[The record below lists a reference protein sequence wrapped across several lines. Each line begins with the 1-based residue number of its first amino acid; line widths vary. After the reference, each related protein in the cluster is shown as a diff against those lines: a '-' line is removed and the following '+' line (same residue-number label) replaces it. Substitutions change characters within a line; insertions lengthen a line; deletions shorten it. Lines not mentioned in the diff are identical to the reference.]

1 MKQLECK
8 SRFSQVATTTIKI
21 VLIMT
26 SVVLFACT
34 EPPEASESGRA
45 IFLVPLKYD
54 PEPGPRSPAGVLI
67 DAAEF
72 SLTLGEAELAAEIEG
87 FRPHHYGVSED
98 TTIIVNVYDPAI
110 HDDWEPPEQVVKAWD
125 DIWNMT
131 GGFSYACMGNE
142 KDELTGYYRY
152 YNYCTG
158 TPDPVPAGFFFL
170 VNRIPNPNE
179 PRPPS
184 QDYIKGGCRV
194 KANSVRPDLGPYHQC
209 HFYRKTTHGDRFS
222 FRLRGE
228 NVRLLPEVEEY
239 IRSKLEEWRIEPRR
253 DP

>member
-1 MKQLECK
+1 MKQLERE
-8 SRFSQVATTTIKI
+8 SHFAQVATTTTKI
-21 VLIMT
+21 VLCLA
-26 SVVLFACT
+26 SVVLVACT
-34 EPPEASESGRA
+34 DAPEASESGRSA
-45 IFLVPLKYD
+45 FLVPLEYD
-54 PEPGPRSPAGVLI
+54 PAPGSRSPEGVLI
-67 DAAEF
+67 EAAEF
-72 SLTLGEAELAAEIEG
+72 SLMLGEAELAAEIEG
-87 FRPHHYGVSED
+87 FQPRHYGVSED
-98 TTIIVNVYDPAI
+98 TTIIVNVYDPAT
-110 HDDWEPPEQVVKAWD
+110 HDDWKPSEQVVEAWD
-125 DIWNMT
+125 SIWNMT
-131 GGFSYACMGNE
+131 GGFSQACMGNE

-152 YNYCTG
+152 YQYCTG
-158 TPDPVPAGFFFL
+158 TADAEPTGFFFL
-170 VNRIPNPNE
+170 VDRIPDPNE

-209 HFYRKTTHGDRFS
+209 QFFRTTTHGDRYS